1 MTKHTD
7 IQRVNAKNMTEKEY
21 FYGHKAC
28 AGCGGSVAVRLALKV
43 LGERTYA
50 ALPAGCMS
58 AVGFIYPQMA
68 FNTNAVIT
76 TFPGSASMASGIA
89 VGAKALGQKDVKT
102 VVFAGDGGTA
112 DIGLQALSG
121 MIDRNDDVLY
131 ICYDNE
137 AYMNTGIQKSGLTP
151 YGTKTTTTPAGK
163 NVPGAIT
170 HKKNLFEIIAA
181 HDIAY
186 AATASIGYPQDYLNK
201 VNKAKHIKGATFIH
215 VYASCPTGW
224 GVPTETSIQIAKDA
238 VDCGLIFL
246 AEFENGEFKLNRNP
260 KEFASV
266 EDYLKKQSR
275 FKHLKDEHFDEIK
288 NHRDNKWIRMRK
300 NWL

>member
-1 MTKHTD
+1 MSNMLDIKKITPKNITD
-7 IQRVNAKNMTEKEY
+7 KEL

-28 AGCGGSVAVRLALKV
+28 AGCGGSLAVRLALKV

-68 FNTNAVIT
+68 FKNNAIIT
-76 TFPGSASMASGIA
+76 PFPGVASMASGIEA
-89 VGAKALGQKDVKT
+89 GAKALGIEDYKT
-102 VVFAGDGGTA
+102 VAFAGDGGTA
-112 DIGLQALSG
+112 DIGFQALSG
-121 MIDRNDDVLY
+121 MIDRDDNVLY

-151 YGTKTTTTPAGK
+151 FGTKTTTTPAGK
-163 NVPGAIT
+163 NLPGSIT

-181 HDIAY
+181 HDIKY
-186 AATASIGYPQDYLNK
+186 AATASIGYPQDFINK

-224 GVPTETSIQIAKDA
+224 GTPTHTSVEIAKEA
-238 VDCGLIFL
+238 VDCGLFYL
-246 AEFENGEFKLNRNP
+246 AEYENGEFKLNKNP
-260 KEFASV
+260 KEFASAA
-266 EDYLKKQSR
+266 EYLKKQGR
-275 FKHLKDEHFDEIK
+275 FKHMTEENI
-288 NHRDNKWIRMRK
+288 NEVVAQRDMKWERMRRK
-300 NWL
+300 WL